1 MKIFIVDDHSVVRA
15 GLAALIAG
23 EADMTVVG
31 EAGDSAQAL
40 EGVSRTHPDIVLMDL
55 QLGDG
60 PDGVDTIAAIM
71 ARPGPPDILV
81 LTTYDSDAD
90 VVRAVAAGA
99 RGYLLKAGPPEE
111 LFAAIR
117 ATAAGEPVVSAAMAG
132 SMMRHLRQP
141 RTALTSR
148 EVEIL
153 RALARGESN
162 RAIAKRL
169 FITEATVKTHL
180 VHIFTKLNVD
190 SRTAAVAAALERRF
204 IRLQ

>member
-1 MKIFIVDDHSVVRA
+1 MKVFIVDDHVVVRA
-15 GLAALIAG
+15 GLAALING

-31 EAGDSAQAL
+31 EASDSAGAVRGIA
-40 EGVSRTHPDIVLMDL
+40 ESEPDIVLMDL
-55 QLGDG
+55 QLGEG
-60 PDGVDTIAAIM
+60 PDGVATIETVLAAP
-71 ARPGPPDILV
+71 APPAILV

-90 VVRAVAAGA
+90 VVRAVEAGA

-111 LFAAIR
+111 LFTAIR
-117 ATAAGEPVVSAAMAG
+117 AAARGEPVLSPAVAD

-141 RTALTSR
+141 RTTLTSR

-153 RALARGESN
+153 RALARGDSN

-180 VHIFTKLNVD
+180 VHIYAKLDVD
-190 SRTAAVAAALERRF
+190 SRTAAVAAALERRL
-204 IRLQ
+204 IRL

>member
-1 MKIFIVDDHSVVRA
+1 MKVFIVDDHVVVRA
-15 GLAALIAG
+15 GLAALING

-31 EAGDSAQAL
+31 EASDSAGAVRGIA
-40 EGVSRTHPDIVLMDL
+40 ESAPDIVLMDL
-55 QLGDG
+55 QLGEG
-60 PDGVDTIAAIM
+60 PDGVATIETVLAAP
-71 ARPGPPDILV
+71 APPAILV

-90 VVRAVAAGA
+90 VVRAVEAGA

-111 LFAAIR
+111 LFTAIR
-117 ATAAGEPVVSAAMAG
+117 AAARGEPVLSPAVAD

-141 RTALTSR
+141 RTTLTSR

-153 RALARGESN
+153 RALARGDSN

-180 VHIFTKLNVD
+180 VHIYAKLDVD
-190 SRTAAVAAALERRF
+190 SRTAAVAAALERRL
-204 IRLQ
+204 IRL

>member
-1 MKIFIVDDHSVVRA
+1 MRLFIVDDHAVVRA
-15 GLAALIAG
+15 GLAALING

-31 EAGDSAQAL
+31 EAADGAAAVTGIAQT
-40 EGVSRTHPDIVLMDL
+40 GPDIVLMDL

-60 PDGVDTIAAIM
+60 PDGVATIGTVM
-71 ARPGPPDILV
+71 AVPDPPVILV

-90 VVRAVAAGA
+90 VVRAIEAGA
-99 RGYLLKAGPPEE
+99 SGYLLKAGPPEE

-117 ATAAGEPVVSAAMAG
+117 AAARGESALSPAAAG
-132 SMMRHLRQP
+132 SMMRHLRRP
-141 RTALTSR
+141 RGTLTAR

-153 RALARGESN
+153 RALARGDSN

-180 VHIFTKLNVD
+180 VHIYAKLDVD
-190 SRTAAVAAALERRF
+190 SRTAAVAAAVERRL
-204 IRLQ
+204 IRL